1 MPRLRDLEGADLI
14 PRQTQPEHVRRF
26 LGQLSRDGD
35 ELAGGHSNSFH
46 GAIFTACRSLRA
58 SSRRAPAR
66 FSIVPKI
73 HARATIKIDS
83 QNPGLVN
90 RSVSMS

>member
-1 MPRLRDLEGADLI
+1 MPRLRGLEGADLI
-14 PRQTQPEHVRRF
+14 PRQTRPEHVRRF
-26 LGQLSRDGD
+26 LRQLSRDGD
-35 ELAGGHSNSFH
+35 ELAGGDSNSFH
-46 GAIFTACRSLRA
+46 GEIFLACSGLRA

-73 HARATIKIDS
+73 HAMATIKTDS
-83 QNPGLVN
+83 QNPGLVS